1 MGVIHCIKK
10 MVAPINGGFDKMYQQ
25 LVHTEEHE
33 GFEIKLYLVPED
45 STPDW
50 DFETEEERREL
61 LEDIDN
67 GNLLWF
73 IAKVTA
79 SKADIELS
87 VDYLGGCCYRSVD
100 EFIEEGYYYK
110 DMRGTVIH
118 AAKLKIKELC
128 YTSGSF

>member
-1 MGVIHCIKK
+1 
-10 MVAPINGGFDKMYQQ
+10 MYQQ

-87 VDYLGGCCYRSVD
+87 VDYLGGCCYKSVD

-110 DMRGTVIH
+110 DMRETVIH